1 MPTLEQVH
9 EGETVTLKDGSEAQ
23 VLMVNRHGSI
33 EVILG
38 TPGQPQ
44 RFVAGERDDEIDSL
58 ELHEDPFG
66 AMAAFTRRRQ
76 RAQEQS
82 KKK

>member
-1 MPTLEQVH
+1 MPTLAEVH
-9 EGETVTLKDGSEAQ
+9 EGETVPLKDGSEAQ

-44 RFVAGERDDEIDSL
+44 RHVWGERDDEIDSL
-58 ELHEDPFG
+58 EPQDRFG
-66 AMAAFTRRRQ
+66 ARAAFIRRRE
-76 RAQEQS
+76 RDQEQS
-82 KKK
+82 KK